1 MRFDSPTRHLYG
13 IGPDLMHI
21 ASHKERLVSNTIA
34 PRYQTENG
42 YLTQTT
48 RKTYIKR
55 AVEFGRLPPQARHME
70 TITSLQASH
79 DPQMPIQFWQ
89 LFSVLGPEPIVGIV
103 TEFYQRVF
111 DDEPWFTSVFAQVG
125 NLNHHILTQASMWLD
140 VMVGGPY
147 YHGAEFRLNF
157 HHVHNAHS
165 LMNEKG
171 ARRWVTLM
179 VDALEASGLLMSDDP
194 RVRVSLNTFL
204 AHFYAKY
211 AQDFKFENRETFGP
225 INPPVPQ

>member
-1 MRFDSPTRHLYG
+1 MS
-13 IGPDLMHI
+13 
-21 ASHKERLVSNTIA
+21 KTIA

-140 VMVGGPY
+140 VMGGGPY

-179 VDALEASGLLMSDDP
+179 VDALEASGPLMGDDP

-204 AHFYAKY
+204 AHFFAKY

-225 INPPVPQ
+225 INPPVRQ

>member
-111 DDEPWFTSVFAQVG
+111 DDEPWFTSVFSQVG

-140 VMVGGPY
+140 VMGGGPY

>member
-1 MRFDSPTRHLYG
+1 
-13 IGPDLMHI
+13 
-21 ASHKERLVSNTIA
+21 
-34 PRYQTENG
+34 
-42 YLTQTT
+42 
-48 RKTYIKR
+48 
-55 AVEFGRLPPQARHME
+55 
-70 TITSLQASH
+70 
-79 DPQMPIQFWQ
+79 MPIQFWQ

-103 TEFYQRVF
+103 AEFYQRVF

-125 NLNHHILTQASMWLD
+125 NLNHHISTQASMWLD
-140 VMVGGPY
+140 VMGGGPY

-171 ARRWVTLM
+171 ARQWVTLM
-179 VDALEASGLLMSDDP
+179 VDALEASGPLMGDDP

-204 AHFYAKY
+204 AHFFAKY

-225 INPPVPQ
+225 INPPVRQ

>member
-1 MRFDSPTRHLYG
+1 MPV
-13 IGPDLMHI
+13 
-21 ASHKERLVSNTIA
+21 ASHKERFVSNTIT
-34 PRYQTENG
+34 PCYQPEKG

-48 RKTYIKR
+48 RKIYIKR
-55 AVEFGRLPPQARHME
+55 AVEAGRLPPQARRME

-103 TEFYQRVF
+103 AEFYQRVF

-125 NLNHHILTQASMWLD
+125 NLNHHISTQASMWLD
-140 VMVGGPY
+140 VMGGGPY

-171 ARRWVTLM
+171 ARQWVTLM
-179 VDALEASGLLMSDDP
+179 VDALEASGPLMGDDP

-204 AHFYAKY
+204 AHFFAKY

-225 INPPVPQ
+225 INPPVRQ

>member
-1 MRFDSPTRHLYG
+1 M
-13 IGPDLMHI
+13 
-21 ASHKERLVSNTIA
+21 SNTIA

-55 AVEFGRLPPQARHME
+55 AVEAGRFPPQARRME

-103 TEFYQRVF
+103 AEFYQRVF

-125 NLNHHILTQASMWLD
+125 NLNHHISTQVSMWLD
-140 VMVGGPY
+140 VMGGRPY

-171 ARRWVTLM
+171 ARRWV
-179 VDALEASGLLMSDDP
+179 
-194 RVRVSLNTFL
+194 
-204 AHFYAKY
+204 
-211 AQDFKFENRETFGP
+211 
-225 INPPVPQ
+225 